1 MKKESIYVSGMH
13 CASCSYVVEK
23 NIAKLKGVKSISVNY
38 ANEKADIEYDEK
50 VLSLSKASEVIK
62 PFGYS
67 LLLDNVK
74 EEREKEYISLKK
86 KVLFSFPIALIVFFL
101 MLLEIIFMVTVIPME
116 INKYLLFVLST
127 LILLTTGKPFLK
139 GIYNFIRYRS
149 ANMDTLVGIGT
160 LTAYIYS
167 VGIMLFSEKAMSLG
181 LPDTTYF
188 DIAIV
193 VISFIVFGKFL
204 EARSK
209 IKTGEAIQKLLS
221 LQAKTAIVERNGEE
235 KEISID
241 ELILGD
247 IIIVKPG
254 SKIPIDGV
262 MVSGKST
269 VDESMI
275 TGESLPIDKD
285 VNDSIVGGTIN
296 KSGSFKFKVTKIGS
310 DTMLSNI
317 ISMVERAQGTKAPV
331 QRLADDI
338 SKVFVPVVLVIALL
352 SLVLWL
358 LAGNPVNALL
368 CFVGVLVIACPCALG
383 LATPTAIIVGVGKGA
398 SNGILIK
405 NAESLEKL
413 YKVTT
418 VVLDKTGTLTKG
430 KPEVSETFEIKN
442 GIDFF
447 SILSSLEKLSEH
459 PLSIAIMNKAK
470 ELNVK
475 ISDVTDFSVLEGKGL
490 KGKIKSKQFYAGNIK
505 LMNELSIPLD
515 TSLIDKFTL
524 EGKTPIILSDEKEV
538 LGIVAISDQLK
549 DNAVETVKK
558 LHELNLKVVMLSG
571 DNKNTAEYIAKKA
584 GIDIVFSEIKPTE
597 KSDKIKELQKKGEIV
612 AMIGDGIND
621 APSLATSDI
630 GIAMASGSDI
640 AIESAGI
647 TLLGGNISK
656 IPEAI
661 ALSHKTIQVV
671 KENLFFAFIYN
682 IIGIPLAAGI
692 LYPIFGILLN
702 PVFAGLA
709 MALSSVSVVTNSL
722 RLKLLKI

>member
-1 MKKESIYVSGMH
+1 MRKESIYVSGMH

-23 NIAKLKGVKSISVNY
+23 NISKLKGVKSISVNY

-74 EEREKEYISLKK
+74 EEREKEYESLKK
-86 KVLFSFPIALIVFFL
+86 KVLFSFPIALIVFLL
-101 MLLEIIFMVTVIPME
+101 MLLEIIFKTTVIPME
-116 INKYLLFVLST
+116 INKYILFVLST
-127 LILLTTGKPFLK
+127 FILLTTGKPFLK
-139 GIYNFIRYRS
+139 GILNFIKYRS

-160 LTAYIYS
+160 LTSYIYS
-167 VGIMLFSEKAMSLG
+167 VGILIFSEKAMSLG
-181 LPDTTYF
+181 LPDVTYF

-221 LQAKTAIVERNGEE
+221 LQAKTAIIEKNGVE
-235 KEISID
+235 KEVSID

-247 IIIVKPG
+247 IVIVKPG
-254 SKIPIDGV
+254 SKIPIDGTI
-262 MVSGKST
+262 VSGKSSI
-269 VDESMI
+269 DESMI

-285 VNDSIVGGTIN
+285 VNDLVVGGTIN
-296 KSGSFKFKVTKIGS
+296 KSGSFKFKVTKVGS

-338 SKVFVPVVLVIALL
+338 SKVFVPVVLVIAVL
-352 SLVLWL
+352 SLIIWL

-430 KPEVSETFEIKN
+430 KPEVSEIFEIKKDL
-442 GIDFF
+442 DFF
-447 SILSSLEKLSEH
+447 SILSSLEKYSEH
-459 PLSIAIMNKAK
+459 PLSLAIMNKAK
-470 ELNVK
+470 EINTKLT
-475 ISDVTDFSVLEGKGL
+475 DVTDFKALEGKGL
-490 KGKIKSKQFYAGNIK
+490 EGSINRKKYYAGNIK
-505 LMNELSIPLD
+505 LMNELNIPLD
-515 TSLIDKFTL
+515 RSLIDKFTL

-538 LGIVAISDQLK
+538 LGILAISDQLK

-558 LHELNLKVVMLSG
+558 LHDLNLKVVMLSG
-571 DNKNTAEYIAKKA
+571 DNNNTAEFIAKKA
-584 GIDIVFSEIKPTE
+584 GIDIVFSEVKPTE
-597 KSDKIKELQKKGEIV
+597 KSDKIKELQKNGEIV
-612 AMIGDGIND
+612 AMVGDGIND

-661 ALSHKTIQVV
+661 SLSHKTIRVV

-682 IIGIPLAAGI
+682 IIGIPLAAGL

-722 RLKLLKI
+722 RLKLIR

>member
-1 MKKESIYVSGMH
+1 
-13 CASCSYVVEK
+13 
-23 NIAKLKGVKSISVNY
+23 
-38 ANEKADIEYDEK
+38 
-50 VLSLSKASEVIK
+50 
-62 PFGYS
+62 
-67 LLLDNVK
+67 
-74 EEREKEYISLKK
+74 
-86 KVLFSFPIALIVFFL
+86 
-101 MLLEIIFMVTVIPME
+101 MLLEIIFKVSVIPME
-116 INKYLLFVLST
+116 INKYILFVLST
-127 LILLTTGKPFLK
+127 FILLTTGKPFLK
-139 GIYNFIRYRS
+139 GILNFIKYRS

-160 LTAYIYS
+160 LTSYIYS

-181 LPDTTYF
+181 LPDVTYF
-188 DIAIV
+188 DITIV
-193 VISFIVFGKFL
+193 VISFITFGKFL

-247 IIIVKPG
+247 IVIVKPG
-254 SKIPIDGV
+254 YKIPIDGV
-262 MVSGKST
+262 ILSGKSSI
-269 VDESMI
+269 DESMI

-285 VNDSIVGGTIN
+285 VNDTVVGGTIN
-296 KSGSFKFKVTKIGS
+296 KSGSFKFKVTKVGS

-338 SKVFVPVVLVIALL
+338 SKVFVPVVLIIAVL
-352 SLVLWL
+352 SLVIWL
-358 LAGNPVNALL
+358 IAGSPVNALL

-430 KPEVSETFEIKN
+430 KPEVSETFEIKKD
-442 GIDFF
+442 IDFF

-470 ELNVK
+470 ELNLK
-475 ISDVTDFSVLEGKGL
+475 ISEVTDFSILEGKGL
-490 KGKIKSKQFYAGNIK
+490 KGKINNKQYYAGNIK
-505 LMNELSIPLD
+505 LMKELNIPLN
-515 TSLIDKFTL
+515 TTLIDKFTI
-524 EGKTPIILSDEKEV
+524 EGKTPIILSDEKEI

-549 DNAVETVKK
+549 DNALETVKK
-558 LHELNLKVVMLSG
+558 LHDLNLKVVMLSG

-584 GIDIVFSEIKPTE
+584 NIDIVFSEVKPTE
-597 KSDKIKELQKKGEIV
+597 KSDKIKELQKNGEIV
-612 AMIGDGIND
+612 AMVGDGIND
-621 APSLATSDI
+621 APSLANSDI

-647 TLLGGNISK
+647 TILGGNISK

-661 ALSHKTIQVV
+661 SLSQKTIRVV

-682 IIGIPLAAGI
+682 IIGIPLAAGL
-692 LYPIFGILLN
+692 LYPVFGILLN

-709 MALSSVSVVTNSL
+709 MALSSISVITNSL
-722 RLKLLKI
+722 RLKLIR

>member
-1 MKKESIYVSGMH
+1 
-13 CASCSYVVEK
+13 
-23 NIAKLKGVKSISVNY
+23 
-38 ANEKADIEYDEK
+38 
-50 VLSLSKASEVIK
+50 
-62 PFGYS
+62 
-67 LLLDNVK
+67 
-74 EEREKEYISLKK
+74 
-86 KVLFSFPIALIVFFL
+86 
-101 MLLEIIFMVTVIPME
+101 
-116 INKYLLFVLST
+116 
-127 LILLTTGKPFLK
+127 
-139 GIYNFIRYRS
+139 
-149 ANMDTLVGIGT
+149 MDTLVGIGT
-160 LTAYIYS
+160 LTSYIYS
-167 VGIMLFSEKAMSLG
+167 VGILLFSDKAMSLG
-181 LPDTTYF
+181 LPDVTYF

-221 LQAKTAIVERNGEE
+221 LQAKTAIVERDGVE

-241 ELILGD
+241 EIVLGD
-247 IIIVKPG
+247 IVIVKPG
-254 SKIPIDGV
+254 YKIPIDGNI
-262 MVSGKST
+262 VSGKST
-269 VDESMI
+269 IDESML
-275 TGESLPIDKD
+275 TGESLPVDKD

-296 KSGSFKFKVTKIGS
+296 KSGSFKFKVTKVGS

-352 SLVLWL
+352 SFIIWL
-358 LAGNPVNALL
+358 IAGSPVNALL

-447 SILSSLEKLSEH
+447 SILSSLEKYSEH

-470 ELNVK
+470 ETNTKLT
-475 ISDVTDFSVLEGKGL
+475 DVIDFKALEGKGL
-490 KGKIKSKQFYAGNIK
+490 EGNINGNKYYAGNIK
-505 LMNELSIPLD
+505 LMNELSITLD

-558 LHELNLKVVMLSG
+558 LHKLNLKVVMLSG

-584 GIDIVFSEIKPTE
+584 GIDIVFSEVKPTE

-612 AMIGDGIND
+612 GMVGDGIND

-661 ALSHKTIQVV
+661 ALSHKTIRVV

>member
-23 NIAKLKGVKSISVNY
+23 NISKLKGVKSVSVNY

-74 EEREKEYISLKK
+74 EEREKEYESLKK
-86 KVLFSFPIALIVFFL
+86 KVLFSFPIALIVFLL
-101 MLLEIIFMVTVIPME
+101 MLLEIIFKVIVIPME
-116 INKYLLFVLST
+116 INKYILFILST
-127 LILLTTGKPFLK
+127 FILLTTGKPFLK
-139 GIYNFIRYRS
+139 GILNFIKYRS

-160 LTAYIYS
+160 LTSYIYS

-181 LPDTTYF
+181 LPDVTYF
-188 DIAIV
+188 DITIV
-193 VISFIVFGKFL
+193 VISFITFGKFL

-247 IIIVKPG
+247 IVIVKPG
-254 SKIPIDGV
+254 YKIPIDGV
-262 MVSGKST
+262 IISGKSS

-285 VNDSIVGGTIN
+285 VKDSVVGGTIN

-338 SKVFVPVVLVIALL
+338 SKIFVPVVLVIALL
-352 SLVLWL
+352 SLVVWL
-358 LAGNPVNALL
+358 IVGSPVNALL

-430 KPEVSETFEIKN
+430 KPEVSEIFEIKKD
-442 GIDFF
+442 IDFF
-447 SILSSLEKLSEH
+447 SILSSLEKHSEH
-459 PLSIAIMNKAK
+459 PLSLAIMNKAK
-470 ELNVK
+470 ELNVR
-475 ISDVTDFSVLEGKGL
+475 ISDVTDFSIMEGLGL
-490 KGKIKSKQFYAGNIK
+490 KGKIGSIQYYAGNIK
-505 LMNELSIPLD
+505 LMKELNIPLD

-549 DNAVETVKK
+549 ENAVETVKK
-558 LHELNLKVVMLSG
+558 LHDLNLKVVMLSG

-584 GIDIVFSEIKPTE
+584 KIDIVFSEVKPTE
-597 KSDKIKELQKKGEIV
+597 KSDKIKELQKNGEII
-612 AMIGDGIND
+612 AMVGDGIND
-621 APSLATSDI
+621 APSLVTSDI

-661 ALSHKTIQVV
+661 SLSHKTIRVV

-682 IIGIPLAAGI
+682 IIGIPLAAGL
-692 LYPIFGILLN
+692 LYPVFGILLN

-722 RLKLLKI
+722 RLKLIR

>member
-1 MKKESIYVSGMH
+1 MH

-23 NIAKLKGVKSISVNY
+23 NISKLKGVKSISVNY

-50 VLSLSKASEVIK
+50 VLSLSKASDVIK

-67 LLLDNVK
+67 LLLNNVK
-74 EEREKEYISLKK
+74 EEREKEYVSLKK
-86 KVLFSFPIALIVFFL
+86 KVLFSFPIALSVILL
-101 MLLEIIFMVTVIPME
+101 MLLETIFKMSVIPME

-127 LILLTTGKPFLK
+127 FILLTTGKPFLK
-139 GIYNFIRYRS
+139 GILNFIKYRS

-167 VGIMLFSEKAMSLG
+167 VGILIFSEMAMSIG
-181 LPDTTYF
+181 LPDVTYF
-188 DIAIV
+188 DITII

-221 LQAKTAIVERNGEE
+221 LQAKTAIVEKDGVE
-235 KEISID
+235 KEVSID

-247 IIIVKPG
+247 IVIVKPG
-254 SKIPIDGV
+254 YKIPIDGTI
-262 MVSGKST
+262 VSGKSS
-269 VDESMI
+269 VDESML
-275 TGESLPIDKD
+275 TGESLPVDKD
-285 VNDSIVGGTIN
+285 VNDLVVGGTIN
-296 KSGSFKFKVTKIGS
+296 KSGSFKFKVTKVGS

-331 QRLADDI
+331 QRLADNI
-338 SKVFVPVVLVIALL
+338 SKIFVPVVLVIALL
-352 SLVLWL
+352 SLVIWL
-358 LAGNPVNALL
+358 IAGNPVNALL

-430 KPEVSETFEIKN
+430 FPQVSDIFEINKK
-442 GIDFF
+442 IDFF
-447 SILSSLEKLSEH
+447 SILSSLEKYSEH
-459 PLSIAIMNKAK
+459 PLSLAIMNKAK
-470 ELNVK
+470 ELN
-475 ISDVTDFSVLEGKGL
+475 INLTDVTDFKALEGKGL
-490 KGKIKSKQFYAGNIK
+490 EGNINGNKYYAGNIK
-505 LMNELSIPLD
+505 LMNELNIPIE
-515 TSLIDKFTL
+515 TSLVDKFTL

-549 DNAVETVKK
+549 DNAIETVKK
-558 LHELNLKVVMLSG
+558 LHDLNLKVVMLSG
-571 DNKNTAEYIAKKA
+571 DNKNTAEYIAKKV
-584 GIDIVFSEIKPTE
+584 GIDIVFSEVKPTE
-597 KSDKIKELQKKGEIV
+597 KSDKIKELQNKGDIV
-612 AMIGDGIND
+612 AMVGDGIND

-661 ALSHKTIQVV
+661 ALSHKTIRVV

-682 IIGIPLAAGI
+682 IIGIPLAAGL

-722 RLKLLKI
+722 RLKLIH